1 MSETTLGG
9 ELQALGRQG
18 LKDLQNNLGTAFP
31 QSDRSVTEPGT
42 PGNPTS
48 QMVTESLDP
57 EYRAMLDEYASRG
70 NGQEQQLDE
79 GMER

>member
-1 MSETTLGG
+1 MAETTLGG
-9 ELQALGRQG
+9 ELAALGRQG

-42 PGNPTS
+42 PLNPTS

-57 EYRAMLDEYASRG
+57 EYSAMLEQYAERG
-70 NGQEQQLDE
+70 KGQEQQNE
-79 GMER
+79 QGIER